1 MGLEASSRTIVSNS
15 VKYHVYNATSG
26 RYTSRAHDTQLNRGH
41 ASAAKV
47 RRMRGGRSRPLGHAS
62 SRGSAERVAAK
73 ALDVLEG
80 VASAVHHDVGGD
92 ALRVE
97 RHERAGRRTERVV
110 RCVSTTARGVAS
122 EPAEVASSV
131 GRHAAKDFVAKQ
143 LDIGLAVE
151 DSVSIVTKLGFD
163 VAGAGLMVVNVS
175 C

>member
-1 MGLEASSRTIVSNS
+1 M
-15 VKYHVYNATSG
+15 HNATSG
-26 RYTSRAHDTQLNRGH
+26 RYMSRAHDTQFNKGH

-73 ALDVLEG
+73 AFDVLEG

-92 ALRVE
+92 ALHVE

-110 RCVSTTARGVAS
+110 RRVSTTARGVAS

-131 GRHAAKDFVAKQ
+131 EDMPPKMSWQSNLTFVPH
-143 LDIGLAVE
+143 
-151 DSVSIVTKLGFD
+151 VTSNNNTAL
-163 VAGAGLMVVNVS
+163 LTRI
-175 C
+175 

>member
-1 MGLEASSRTIVSNS
+1 M
-15 VKYHVYNATSG
+15 KYHVYNATSG
-26 RYTSRAHDTQLNRGH
+26 RYTSRAHNTQLNKGH

-73 ALDVLEG
+73 AFDVLEG

-110 RCVSTTARGVAS
+110 RRVSTTARGVAS

-131 GRHAAKDFVAKQ
+131 GRRVGGGLSGTVVANSSPPSK
-143 LDIGLAVE
+143 GWE
-151 DSVSIVTKLGFD
+151 
-163 VAGAGLMVVNVS
+163 
-175 C
+175 